1 MKIKDIADTHL
12 QIMRIIGKLNECDK
26 IVLDDEGKKRIL
38 ELCDRLKQY
47 ADEEERYYQ
56 TKFRHIGDVQRDFPK
71 GEVRPC
77 ETAKEVLDMTENDNR
92 QLHGKIL
99 QAVAALREYDKQ
111 KRWDEDMQ
119 EEVRVLLCNLERCVE
134 QERVYYTMYRKI
146 KLTDT
151 TKS

>member
-1 MKIKDIADTHL
+1 
-12 QIMRIIGKLNECDK
+12 
-26 IVLDDEGKKRIL
+26 
-38 ELCDRLKQY
+38 
-47 ADEEERYYQ
+47 
-56 TKFRHIGDVQRDFPK
+56 
-71 GEVRPC
+71 
-77 ETAKEVLDMTENDNR
+77 MTENDNR

-134 QERVYYTMYRKI
+134 QERVYYAMYRKI